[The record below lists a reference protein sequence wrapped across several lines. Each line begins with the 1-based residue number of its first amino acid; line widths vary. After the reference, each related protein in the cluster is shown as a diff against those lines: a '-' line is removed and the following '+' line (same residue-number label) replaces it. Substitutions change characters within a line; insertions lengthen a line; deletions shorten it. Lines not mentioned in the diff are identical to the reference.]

1 MHEVGI
7 AQSILDIA
15 VENALN
21 NRAEVINKIH
31 LKIGRLAAVEN
42 DALLFA
48 FDALKEDTI
57 AENALLEIED
67 IPIKGRCTDCEHE
80 DIYDEIFFSCKKCG
94 SYKVEQLTGEELNIT
109 EIEVD

>member
-7 AQSILDIA
+7 AQNILDIA
-15 VENALN
+15 VENALSN
-21 NRAEVINKIH
+21 KAEIINKIH
-31 LKIGRLAAVEN
+31 VKIGRLAAVEN

-48 FDALKEDTI
+48 FDAIKEDTM

-67 IPIKGRCTDCEHE
+67 IPIKGRCTECGHE
-80 DIYDEIFFSCKKCG
+80 DIYDEMFFSCRKCG
-94 SYKVEQLTGEELNIT
+94 SYKVELLTGEELNIT